1 MTNQTN
7 EITLPMD
14 AAEWPRLFHE
24 SNFDCVLDPMVVRA
38 ADFFIGGPDYCRAM
52 GQGATADH
60 WPVIES
66 NFDGVLAFFHI
77 LMTRD
82 RIPLID
88 YWHTFDSKLHSWLGD
103 SVVLKVHG
111 GPVYRGIEQKALA
124 KLSTVVDTLPQGAS
138 LDLDKELLEV
148 GHFWQPNLG
157 DVAVRREAQSA
168 ARFVLGGLIF
178 GEYAQMGGA
187 DHLLQCKRLR
197 MMTALGH
204 LPAPLAPDWNAEERA
219 LFKEIDTLANTDRIL
234 SVRNQEVL
242 PNVLLHLL
250 AGGRRSPR
258 ALLDDALKIRESS
271 AGRDYRAL
279 HCRLR
284 EAWSLGR
291 RNEDAERQV
300 GQVTAELRQR
310 ISGQPMELTAIEVQG
325 TIKANAGVRA
335 ELGVAAA
342 GLSLDGSVHVPKTRI
357 SVTVPDRI
365 RNWFVD
371 QFVLKGHQK
380 LLLRMALHQRSFADV
395 RKGLH
400 EVWRSA

>member
-138 LDLDKELLEV
+138 LDLD
-148 GHFWQPNLG
+148 N
-157 DVAVRREAQSA
+157 
-168 ARFVLGGLIF
+168 
-178 GEYAQMGGA
+178 
-187 DHLLQCKRLR
+187 C
-197 MMTALGH
+197 
-204 LPAPLAPDWNAEERA
+204 
-219 LFKEIDTLANTDRIL
+219 
-234 SVRNQEVL
+234 
-242 PNVLLHLL
+242 
-250 AGGRRSPR
+250 
-258 ALLDDALKIRESS
+258 
-271 AGRDYRAL
+271 
-279 HCRLR
+279 
-284 EAWSLGR
+284 
-291 RNEDAERQV
+291 
-300 GQVTAELRQR
+300 
-310 ISGQPMELTAIEVQG
+310 
-325 TIKANAGVRA
+325 
-335 ELGVAAA
+335 
-342 GLSLDGSVHVPKTRI
+342 
-357 SVTVPDRI
+357 
-365 RNWFVD
+365 
-371 QFVLKGHQK
+371 
-380 LLLRMALHQRSFADV
+380 
-395 RKGLH
+395 
-400 EVWRSA
+400 WRSAISGNLTSAMWRFAERPSRLPGLFSGGSYSANMPKWVGRTTCCNASACE